1 MIRLLEG
8 LPENVLGVEAIGK
21 VTDDDYEH
29 VLVPAMRAHR
39 EAHGKIR
46 LVYVLGEE
54 FDGWTMGAMW
64 DDARLG
70 LGEVRSWERIAVVT
84 DKDWLHQMVKA
95 LGWMVPGEVRSFG
108 VDELDDAKDWAA
120 S

>member
-21 VTDDDYEH
+21 VTDDDYEQ
-29 VLVPAMRAHR
+29 VLVPAVRKHRDAH
-39 EAHGKIR
+39 
-46 LVYVLGEE
+46 V
-54 FDGWTMGAMW
+54 DGWTMGAMW

-84 DKDWLHQMVKA
+84 DKDWLQHMVKA
-95 LGWMVPGEVRSFG
+95 FGWMIPGEVRSFG
-108 VDELDDAKDWAA
+108 VDELDTAKEWAA